1 MTAHNAPSIAGLP
14 EQNLPALDA
23 EAREGLGP
31 GDVEQVR
38 HHRLRVSKDQDAASL
53 QLLGGLDKDLKA
65 SAVDERQIRDVEH
78 DVAGAAGQVAQPRG
92 QQLRVED
99 VQLPGYAKRARRPLD
114 RLDLKRWNHEGPQE
128 AYRASKLI
136 LCPLPET
143 SLRRLYTLPTVGAAR
158 EAREDVGNRR
168 ILTVPNLLSFV
179 RILLI
184 PLFVVM
190 LLRDDTRLAG
200 FLLLGA
206 VVATDWVD
214 GVIARRTGQVTEL
227 GKLLDPLAD
236 RFAMA
241 AALITFVVIDVFPL
255 WGALL
260 ILGRDAVVLVAAAV
274 LTLTR
279 GPRIEVRTMGKYA
292 TFTLLW
298 GMPMIAWGNAG
309 LPFDDLTLALGWL
322 WFPVGAIEYY
332 VAAVLYAIDLRDA
345 YRARRT

>member
-1 MTAHNAPSIAGLP
+1 
-14 EQNLPALDA
+14 
-23 EAREGLGP
+23 
-31 GDVEQVR
+31 
-38 HHRLRVSKDQDAASL
+38 
-53 QLLGGLDKDLKA
+53 
-65 SAVDERQIRDVEH
+65 
-78 DVAGAAGQVAQPRG
+78 
-92 QQLRVED
+92 
-99 VQLPGYAKRARRPLD
+99 
-114 RLDLKRWNHEGPQE
+114 
-128 AYRASKLI
+128 
-136 LCPLPET
+136 
-143 SLRRLYTLPTVGAAR
+143 VGAVE
-158 EAREDVGNRR
+158 EAGEGTGGRR
-168 ILTVPNLLSFV
+168 VLTVPNLLSFV

-184 PLFVVM
+184 PVFVVL
-190 LLRDDTRLAG
+190 LLREGTRLAG

-214 GVIARRTGQVTEL
+214 GVIARRTGQITEL

-260 ILGRDAVVLVAAAV
+260 ILGRDAVVLVAAGV
-274 LTLTR
+274 LALTR
-279 GPRIEVRTMGKYA
+279 GPRIEVRAMGKYA

-309 LPFDDLTLALGWL
+309 LPLDDLMLVLGWL

-345 YRARRT
+345 YRARRA

>member
-1 MTAHNAPSIAGLP
+1 
-14 EQNLPALDA
+14 
-23 EAREGLGP
+23 
-31 GDVEQVR
+31 
-38 HHRLRVSKDQDAASL
+38 
-53 QLLGGLDKDLKA
+53 
-65 SAVDERQIRDVEH
+65 
-78 DVAGAAGQVAQPRG
+78 
-92 QQLRVED
+92 
-99 VQLPGYAKRARRPLD
+99 
-114 RLDLKRWNHEGPQE
+114 
-128 AYRASKLI
+128 
-136 LCPLPET
+136 
-143 SLRRLYTLPTVGAAR
+143 VGAV
-158 EAREDVGNRR
+158 EEGGDGTGGRR

-184 PLFVVM
+184 PVFVM
-190 LLRDDTRLAG
+190 LLLRDGTRLAG

-260 ILGRDAVVLVAAAV
+260 ILGRDAVVLVAAGV
-274 LTLTR
+274 LALTR
-279 GPRIEVRTMGKYA
+279 GPRIEVRAMGKYA

-298 GMPMIAWGNAG
+298 GMPMIAWGNAR
-309 LPFDDLTLALGWL
+309 LPLDDLMLALGWL

-345 YRARRT
+345 YRARRA